1 MKLNLTFVPG
11 VQETW
16 NNLYLTSSLTKA
28 GYLAAQLNKFI
39 NPPDENTRNRAIQT
53 LCSAT
58 PIVQEVLRNNTL
70 DRDVFCALVAAY
82 VIENAPDYD
91 GERLS
96 SFPIPY
102 RVIEEIVKDLFGEEN
117 EDNNES
123 EPES

>member
-1 MKLNLTFVPG
+1 MKLNLTVVPG

-16 NNLYLTSSLTKA
+16 NNRYLTSSLTKA
-28 GYLAAQLNKFI
+28 GHLAAQLNKFM
-39 NPPDENTRNRAIQT
+39 NPSDENARNRSIQT

-82 VIENAPDYD
+82 VIENVPDYD
-91 GERLS
+91 VEHLR

-102 RVIEEIVKDLFGEEN
+102 SILEEIIGDLFGREE
-117 EDNNES
+117 ES
-123 EPES
+123 QEADSES